1 MFSTLL
7 GAEQCLIYFFS
18 SHSQAE
24 CAMVVCRFCVWPQE
38 LMLRLE
44 GTADLHQIQIL
55 SHEYKVLLQYLPCL
69 VLLRKQG
76 RHLLS
81 VSPSNVQYPD
91 EIIVWLQIAS
101 KVELH
106 IGTQSGETVS
116 WKRLGSF
123 SFDSNDRSKLQAR
136 ELKSVTV
143 SVQALLIRIVLAR
156 CHTNSQNIY
165 KQVPIVH
172 AACQCIQQQ
181 VAACTWALLLP
192 PRTYWKPA

>member
-1 MFSTLL
+1 MN
-7 GAEQCLIYFFS
+7 
-18 SHSQAE
+18 
-24 CAMVVCRFCVWPQE
+24 
-38 LMLRLE
+38 
-44 GTADLHQIQIL
+44 
-55 SHEYKVLLQYLPCL
+55 
-69 VLLRKQG
+69 
-76 RHLLS
+76 
-81 VSPSNVQYPD
+81 PSNVHSPYKQ
-91 EIIVWLQIAS
+91 IVRLQIAS

-165 KQVPIVH
+165 KQVFF
-172 AACQCIQQQ
+172 
-181 VAACTWALLLP
+181 LLLRNSSAFSSVCDGQRASAAHP
-192 PRTYWKPA
+192 HNACALPHKQPEHL